1 MSPNK
6 RRIAMTNLT
15 RATQLS
21 LATTLI
27 IGSSAIYADH
37 GQRNNDVESLLLNVA
52 SAFLV
57 TEAAQYSMLDREQR
71 SRHSRGYR
79 RDRDNSAHS
88 LCGRHSN
95 RDCYSGASFTSE
107 PVRGGSSRRTRTVE
121 TRIKI
126 KRQPALAS
134 SESVTMLLI

>member
-1 MSPNK
+1 
-6 RRIAMTNLT
+6 MTNLT
-15 RATQLS
+15 GATQLS
-21 LATTLI
+21 LAKTLI
-27 IGSSAIYADH
+27 IGSSATYADH
-37 GQRNNDVESLLLNVA
+37 GYRNNDVEFLLLNVA

-57 TEAAQYSMLDREQR
+57 TEAAQYTIIYREQR
-71 SRHSRGYR
+71 SRHGSGYR

-88 LCGRHSN
+88 FGDRHSN

-126 KRQPALAS
+126 KR
-134 SESVTMLLI
+134 

>member
-1 MSPNK
+1 MSPSK

-37 GQRNNDVESLLLNVA
+37 GHRNNNVDGLLLNVA

-57 TEAAQYSMLDREQR
+57 TEAAQYAILDREQR
-71 SRHSRGYR
+71 SRHSSGIVAIVIIR
-79 RDRDNSAHS
+79 RTA

-95 RDCYSGASFTSE
+95 RDCYSRASCTSE
-107 PVRGGSSRRTRTVE
+107 PVRGGSSRRTRTVDIL
-121 TRIKI
+121 IKI
-126 KRQPALAS
+126 NH
-134 SESVTMLLI
+134 